1 MGCGAS
7 TDAIANEDRAMVQ
20 PLAPRNPPVAIFSAD
35 SGRTTFVVPMHISS
49 PRTRKQQSLLAPHRG
64 FRCTRE
70 FAAMLPERL
79 VEEHEPAATVECPI
93 CATALGGCVAVT
105 LPCFHLYHKDCA
117 VRWLTRYE
125 GSCPECRTK
134 ISPESFE
141 PPAAALMDV
150 EEPVATHE
158 GDWTSPARAADV
170 TSEATTPPD
179 VSPDAPAA
187 MLPEEEA
194 PALDVGLSLGG
205 ILVESVIRA
214 AASQAILAVDNDDDV
229 RVE

>member
-1 MGCGAS
+1 
-7 TDAIANEDRAMVQ
+7 MVQ
-20 PLAPRNPPVAIFSAD
+20 PLAQRNPPVAIFS
-35 SGRTTFVVPMHISS
+35 SGSDRTTFVVPLHISS

-64 FRCTRE
+64 FKCTRE

-79 VEEHEPAATVECPI
+79 VEEHEPAAMVECPI
-93 CATALGGCVAVT
+93 CATVLGSSVAVT
-105 LPCFHLYHKDCA
+105 LPCLHLYHKDCA

-141 PPAAALMDV
+141 PPAAALVDV
-150 EEPVATHE
+150 EVPAATHE
-158 GDWTSPARAADV
+158 SDWESPPRTVDV
-170 TSEATTPPD
+170 TSEAITPPD
-179 VSPDAPAA
+179 ASPDAPPA
-187 MLPEEEA
+187 MLPEIET
-194 PALDVGLSLGG
+194 PPLDVGISLGG

-214 AASQAILAVDNDDDV
+214 ATTQSMLAADNDDDV